1 MGAWGPAS
9 FDNDDAASWL
19 DDLPDHADLT
29 VLSQALTAVA
39 AVDEVEAPEASM
51 ALAAAELV
59 AALGGQ
65 PAPDLPEA
73 ARRWAADQQ
82 EQPAQVLRDLAL
94 SAVSRVQTR
103 SELQELWDETP
114 DGPRWQAVVAN
125 LAARLQGAAT
135 PRPAR
140 RRQAGKPAASR
151 RVRVRE
157 GDLVWVP
164 VVEGQFAVGIVL
176 HVSRYFRQ
184 SMLVGFFPALFA
196 RPEEVDVGALA
207 EPFVET
213 PNYVSTLAVRDGG
226 WSVIGHSQELLARS
240 TVPVLRVV
248 ATLYYKDDVVGQ
260 VAPAEYP
267 NHPMVLGQGD
277 KAVEGKL
284 RDHLAPSR

>member
-19 DDLPDHADLT
+19 DNLPDHTDVT
-29 VLSQALTAVA
+29 VLRQALTAVT
-39 AVDEVEAPEASM
+39 AVDEVEAPEGSI

-65 PAPDLPEA
+65 PAPNLPEP
-73 ARRWAADQQ
+73 ARRWAAEQQ
-82 EQPAQVLRDLAL
+82 EPPGQDLRELAL
-94 SAVSRVQTR
+94 SAVTRVRTR
-103 SELQELWDETP
+103 SELKELWDETP

-125 LAARLQGAAT
+125 LAARLQGAAA
-135 PRPAR
+135 PRPTR
-140 RRQAGKPAASR
+140 PRQAGKPTASK

-157 GDLVWVP
+157 GDLIWVP

-176 HVSRYFRQ
+176 HVSRHFYQ
-184 SMLVGFFPALFA
+184 CMLVGFFPALFA
-196 RPEEVDVGALA
+196 RPEEVDAGALA

-213 PNYVSTLAVRDGG
+213 PNYVSTRAVTDGS

-248 ATLYYKDDVVGQ
+248 ATLYYKDEVVGR
-260 VAPAEYP
+260 VAPADYP
-267 NHPMVLGQGD
+267 NHPVVLGQGD
-277 KAVEGKL
+277 KSVEGKL
-284 RDHLAPSR
+284 RVRLAPNP

>member
-19 DDLPDHADLT
+19 DDLPDHTDVT

-73 ARRWAADQQ
+73 ARRWATDHQQ
-82 EQPAQVLRDLAL
+82 PPGQALRELAL

-125 LAARLQGAAT
+125 LAARLQGAAA
-135 PRPAR
+135 PRATR
-140 RRQAGKPAASR
+140 RRQRGKPAASR

-184 SMLVGFFPALFA
+184 SMLVGFFPVLFA
-196 RPEEVDVGALA
+196 RPEEVEVGTLV

-213 PNYVSTLAVRDGG
+213 PNYVSTRAVRDGG

-248 ATLYYKDDVVGQ
+248 ATLYYKDEVVGQ

-267 NHPMVLGQGD
+267 NHPVALGQGD
-277 KAVEGKL
+277 KSVEGVL
-284 RDHLAPSR
+284 RAHLAPRR